1 MFDYWVGDDSL
12 HFKNLYDTFKHVTKK
27 TSVYFIC
34 GNRDFLVSEGFFKAT
49 NIQPLPDIVL
59 LQKNDQKILLMHGD
73 TLCTDDKEYQKFRKL
88 TRSADWK
95 ENFLSK
101 SLDERMQI
109 CNELRRK
116 SQEAKKNKA
125 EYIMDVNPDAVQ
137 QIFSEY
143 NFPPFLIHGHT
154 HRLKNHEYI
163 FDKHECQR
171 WVLGDWHGKGNY
183 ISFKDGQLQYSFLS
197 S

>member
-12 HFKNLYDTFKHVTKK
+12 HFKNLYGTFKHITKK

-95 ENFLSK
+95 ENFLNK

-116 SQEAKKNKA
+116 SEQAKKIKQN
-125 EYIMDVNPDAVQ
+125 
-137 QIFSEY
+137 
-143 NFPPFLIHGHT
+143 T
-154 HRLKNHEYI
+154 
-163 FDKHECQR
+163 
-171 WVLGDWHGKGNY
+171 
-183 ISFKDGQLQYSFLS
+183 
-197 S
+197 

>member
-1 MFDYWVGDDSL
+1 
-12 HFKNLYDTFKHVTKK
+12 
-27 TSVYFIC
+27 
-34 GNRDFLVSEGFFKAT
+34 
-49 NIQPLPDIVL
+49 
-59 LQKNDQKILLMHGD
+59 MHGD

-88 TRSADWK
+88 TRSGDWK

-143 NFPPFLIHGHT
+143 NFPPLLIHGHT

-183 ISFKDGQLQYSFLS
+183 ISFKDGQLQYNFLS